1 MLGSPD
7 GFDKIHILTQVGFLL
22 QCSMDYGRHF
32 PAVEDLKGFC
42 YWPKP
47 KLIDA
52 VKQNRPCR
60 SQKIFHFHSQGK
72 KNVTKIEP
80 FFMGFFFNY
89 YFEDTLIYFYNNSLI
104 NLRKQIP

>member
-52 VKQNRPCR
+52 VPTLLESSSAATSSETEQTMQEPKDL
-60 SQKIFHFHSQGK
+60 SFSFSGEK
-72 KNVTKIEP
+72 KCDK
-80 FFMGFFFNY
+80 
-89 YFEDTLIYFYNNSLI
+89 D
-104 NLRKQIP
+104 